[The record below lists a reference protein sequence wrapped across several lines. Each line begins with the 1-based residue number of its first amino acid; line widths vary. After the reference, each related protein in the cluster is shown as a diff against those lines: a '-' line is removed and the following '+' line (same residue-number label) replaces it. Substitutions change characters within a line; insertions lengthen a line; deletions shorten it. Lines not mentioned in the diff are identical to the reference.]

1 MQEGTAM
8 NKIRWYKGPFVFIS
22 SNQLVHLGASTMQI
36 MRNVEIITSLAFNW
50 KKLLDSHS
58 EMVLQ
63 YFY

>member
-36 MRNVEIITSLAFNW
+36 MGNVEIITSLAFNW
-50 KKLLDSHS
+50 KN
-58 EMVLQ
+58 
-63 YFY
+63 Y